1 MGRETVTA
9 HRWAV
14 MLLEQRAAIPSSPIR
29 LQVPTSFTTKGRRV
43 NLLRAFRVVLT
54 TPRLRV
60 LAVRPL
66 LWSLALYVVMWVVAW
81 VGLSWLVVRWTGAEG
96 SLAVVAT
103 LVSGALALLAATWLA
118 GYLFVAVLGVV
129 SSFLWDAISR
139 HVDGPRAHEPLSA
152 IRLVG
157 DAAARLALA
166 GVVTAGVLAWSLLSG
181 GSFLPA
187 LLGAALLGLLDFTAP
202 AFLSRGVTL
211 GRQVGLLP
219 CLSWEA
225 AWLALAVGVLALLPL
240 LAALF
245 APVLVVAG
253 TLSVAAIPEERLS

>member
-1 MGRETVTA
+1 
-9 HRWAV
+9 
-14 MLLEQRAAIPSSPIR
+14 MLLEQRADIPGSRICVK
-29 LQVPTSFTTKGRRV
+29 VPTTLAANGRRV
-43 NLLRAFRVVLT
+43 NLVRAVRLVLS

-66 LWSLALYVVMWVVAW
+66 LWSLALYVVVWVVAW
-81 VGLSWLVVRWTGAEG
+81 IGLSWLVVRWTGAEG
-96 SLAVVAT
+96 SLAILAT
-103 LVSGALALLAATWLA
+103 LVSGALALLAATWVA

-129 SSFLWDAISR
+129 SSFLWDAICR
-139 HVDGPRAHEPLSA
+139 HVEGSTGHEPLSS

-157 DAAARLALA
+157 DGAARLALA

-187 LLGAALLGLLDFTAP
+187 FLGAAVLGLLDFTAP

-211 GRQVGLLP
+211 VRQVGLLP
-219 CLSWEA
+219 CLSFEA
-225 AWLALAVGVLALLPL
+225 IWLALAVGLLAMVPL
-240 LAALF
+240 LAALL

-253 TLSVAAIPEERLS
+253 TLSVAAIPKERLS

>member
-1 MGRETVTA
+1 M
-9 HRWAV
+9 
-14 MLLEQRAAIPSSPIR
+14 
-29 LQVPTSFTTKGRRV
+29 
-43 NLLRAFRVVLT
+43 NLVQAFRIVLT

-96 SLAVVAT
+96 SLAIVAT
-103 LVSGALALLAATWLA
+103 LVSGALALVAATWLA

-139 HVDGPRAHEPLSA
+139 HVDAPEAREPLSTV
-152 IRLVG
+152 RLVG
-157 DAAARLALA
+157 DGAARLMLA
-166 GVVTAGVLAWSLLSG
+166 GVVTVGVLAWSLLSG
-181 GSFLPA
+181 GSFLPTF
-187 LLGAALLGLLDFTAP
+187 LGAAVLGLLDFTAP

-219 CLSWEA
+219 CLAWEA
-225 AWLALAVGVLALLPL
+225 IWLALAVGALAMLPL
-240 LAALF
+240 LAALL
-245 APVLVVAG
+245 APVLVIAG
-253 TLSVAAIPEERLS
+253 TLSVAAIPQERLP